1 MKFKAAIFI
10 LLIVT
15 FPDPL
20 SAQLNHF
27 IYLQTEGKQP
37 FYAKID
43 KKVFSSSASG
53 YLIIPKLKDGGYNVT
68 IGFPKGQIDE
78 QIFLCTVNSKDAGY
92 LVKKFGDKGW
102 GLFNMQTL
110 DVVMAGGSKSETAKT
125 TAKADEFSSLLSA
138 VVNDPSIKQPEKPV
152 TEAKEI
158 KTLPKQEEKPAAVVS
173 PTTSVIIKSKEIK
186 TNTGVEAVYIDITAD
201 RQDTVIVLITDEP
214 EDRKEE
220 NKPDAVGNKESNDT
234 QKDAEEKMTSLSPDL
249 DKAQKEKKEETEIRE
264 TGNDKKDTVMEEKKF
279 LPVEM
284 KAQPHVDSSAVKTDI
299 AMVNSDC
306 KAYASEEDFLKLR
319 KKMASEGTDEEMI
332 AVAQKFLKSK
342 CYSTDQIKNLSV
354 LFLNEEGKYKFFDAA
369 YPFVSDSSN
378 FHILENQLKD
388 TYYISRFK
396 AMIRH

>member
-10 LLIVT
+10 LLIITIPVL
-15 FPDPL
+15 L

-53 YLIIPKLKDGGYNVT
+53 YVIIPKLKDGGYNVT
-68 IGFPKGQIDE
+68 IGFPKGEIGE

-110 DVVMAGGSKSETAKT
+110 DVVMAGSSNSETAKT
-125 TAKADEFSSLLSA
+125 TAKADEFSSLLSE
-138 VVNDPSIKQPEKPV
+138 VVNDPSIKQPEKPI

-158 KTLPKQEEKPAAVVS
+158 KTSPKQEEKPAAVVAS
-173 PTTSVIIKSKEIK
+173 TKSVIIKSKQI
-186 TNTGVEAVYIDITAD
+186 TTDIGVEAVYIDITD
-201 RQDTVIVLITDEP
+201 GKQDTVTVLIPVEP

-220 NKPDAVGNKESNDT
+220 NKPSTAGSNDT
-234 QKDAEEKMTSLSPDL
+234 QKNAEEKMTSLNPDL
-249 DKAQKEKKEETEIRE
+249 DKAQNEKKEETETRE

-319 KKMASEGTDEEMI
+319 KKMASEGTEEEMM